1 MQCSGLSF
9 RDEKQSLYHII
20 KSSLDKRTDKC
31 IKINTGKENKSA
43 HKTVLIFD
51 NDRSGYEAIS
61 IILINE
67 KNNF

>member
-1 MQCSGLSF
+1 MCAML
-9 RDEKQSLYHII
+9 RTKQSSYHII
-20 KSSLDKRTDKC
+20 KSPLDKRTDKC

-51 NDRSGYEAIS
+51 NGRSEYEEITM
-61 IILINE
+61 ILIKE